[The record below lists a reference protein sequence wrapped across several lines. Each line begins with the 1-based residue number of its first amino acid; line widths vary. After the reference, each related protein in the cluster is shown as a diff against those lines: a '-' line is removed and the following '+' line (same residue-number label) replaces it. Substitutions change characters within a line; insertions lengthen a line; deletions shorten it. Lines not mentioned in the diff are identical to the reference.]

1 MARAALYYRVSTR
14 DQDPQR
20 QIDELREYAQ
30 RRGFEI
36 EGEYIDHG
44 VSGATRQRPELDRLL
59 AQVRTRKVDIV
70 LVWAF
75 DRFARSTSHLV
86 NTLEEFQA
94 LGVDFISYNQQIDT
108 STPGGKLT
116 FTVLAG
122 VAEFERELI
131 RERVNS
137 GLDAARREGKKLG
150 RPPIK
155 GVIAE
160 KLREAK
166 EKGLTYREIAK
177 SLKVSV
183 GTAHN
188 YCKALKDPE
197 FIKVEK

>member
-1 MARAALYYRVSTR
+1 M
-14 DQDPQR
+14 
-20 QIDELREYAQ
+20 
-30 RRGFEI
+30 
-36 EGEYIDHG
+36 
-44 VSGATRQRPELDRLL
+44 
-59 AQVRTRKVDIV
+59 
-70 LVWAF
+70 
-75 DRFARSTSHLV
+75 
-86 NTLEEFQA
+86 
-94 LGVDFISYNQQIDT
+94 DFISYNQQIDT